1 LIYEIVKKFL
11 ITTFKEPNIDDALT
25 PAQTKTLYSHFKKKD
40 VANLELFRKEI
51 RRAFSDF
58 FEPIGTVLVLF
69 KGFSEIILKIK
80 PYEQMIASL
89 EADLLQELSLIIF
102 DHDESLSKAKDRDD
116 LLIIDNELY
125 IAISNFIK
133 HKSRHLDGK
142 ELAKKAIV
150 HALSLSP
157 KDLVVIMNNRIVI
170 RMYKMADSKGGSEQR
185 YNGLPENELKKLE
198 MKTFP
203 EEKDMKNFFKTVAK
217 KAVVKELNFCTI
229 SNEFFIDNYIKIIQ
243 KHLFAQLKTK
253 MSDES
258 YVIEGFGNYI
268 FRDMFEFT
276 QRCLAIELL
285 ERCSNTESEADHFIR
300 YYNGEIHIL
309 KDGSR
314 AKVPQIVDEDGHNWN
329 YVTIRS
335 LYQKKTRAEAHI
347 TKLHQKVKEAV
358 AKVPELEGNIKVQT
372 LQALEQ
378 EKLFKSTTADIEQN
392 QFEVEGL
399 VAQIDELELEKSADE
414 FTQKRLA
421 QTKIVKREL
430 EKEIR
435 DAIELKNARK
445 TQSKDLKM
453 NNENLKRQVIVMK
466 KQAVDIKKTFDK
478 HRIEFKELLDRY
490 NIMLSAVTTTISKK
504 KDLL

>member
-1 LIYEIVKKFL
+1 
-11 ITTFKEPNIDDALT
+11 
-25 PAQTKTLYSHFKKKD
+25 
-40 VANLELFRKEI
+40 
-51 RRAFSDF
+51 
-58 FEPIGTVLVLF
+58 
-69 KGFSEIILKIK
+69 
-80 PYEQMIASL
+80 
-89 EADLLQELSLIIF
+89 
-102 DHDESLSKAKDRDD
+102 
-116 LLIIDNELY
+116 
-125 IAISNFIK
+125 
-133 HKSRHLDGK
+133 
-142 ELAKKAIV
+142 
-150 HALSLSP
+150 
-157 KDLVVIMNNRIVI
+157 
-170 RMYKMADSKGGSEQR
+170 
-185 YNGLPENELKKLE
+185 